1 MYQQATPENQGLT
14 EIGSRQT
21 YDLERSQPIWGEV
34 AKSSKSSYQLPD
46 LFITDHVSEAAAPV
60 QNTKLENI
68 DFLLAQELIS
78 DLIPPRRYR
87 S

>member
-1 MYQQATPENQGLT
+1 MYHQADNQGFN
-14 EIGSRQT
+14 EIGARQT

-34 AKSSKSSYQLPD
+34 AKSAKSSYQLPD
-46 LFITDHVSEAAAPV
+46 LFISDHVSAVAAPT
-60 QNTKLENI
+60 QNARVDNT

-78 DLIPPRRYR
+78 DLVVPRRYR